1 MDDAGLGQGD
11 AGAIQG
17 RMRLGIMAHLAS
29 TDVADFK
36 VLMARLQCTDGNL
49 SFHLRRLEEAGCV
62 VVEKSFAERKRLTR
76 VRITAAGRRAVI
88 DYLDAMARQ
97 IQQG

>member
-1 MDDAGLGQGD
+1 MDDASLSYGD

-17 RMRLGIMAHLAS
+17 RVRLGIMAHLAS

-36 VLMARLQCTDGNL
+36 VLMERLQCTDGNL
-49 SFHLRRLEEAGCV
+49 SFHLRRLEDARLV
-62 VVEKSFAERKRLTR
+62 VVEKTFSGRKPLTR

-88 DYLDAMARQ
+88 DYLDAMASQ
-97 IQQG
+97 VQQG